1 MMRTSLEVISGC
13 SSLPGKTGVFH
24 LLQNPLAF
32 FLTEAGDPF
41 SMKLLKN
48 NYAVIRP
55 TRSGSK
61 TMQSMWLMVQHV
73 AYGTACGLWYSMWLS
88 PHHNIT

>member
-1 MMRTSLEVISGC
+1 MRTSLEVISGC
-13 SSLPGKTGVFH
+13 SSLPSKTGVLH

-32 FLTEAGDPF
+32 FLTEGGDPF

-55 TRSGSK
+55 TRCVSDMSC
-61 TMQSMWLMVQHV
+61 L
-73 AYGTACGLWYSMWLS
+73 A
-88 PHHNIT
+88 

>member
-48 NYAVIRP
+48 SYAVIRP
-55 TRSGSK
+55 TRFFCRP
-61 TMQSMWLMVQHV
+61 
-73 AYGTACGLWYSMWLS
+73 Y
-88 PHHNIT
+88 